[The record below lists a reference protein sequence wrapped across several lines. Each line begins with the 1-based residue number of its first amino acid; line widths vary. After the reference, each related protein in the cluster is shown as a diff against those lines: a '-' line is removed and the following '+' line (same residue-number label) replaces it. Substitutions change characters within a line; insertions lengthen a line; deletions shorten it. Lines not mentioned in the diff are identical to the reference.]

1 MRTEEQERE
10 RNLYLKDLRR
20 VKKEKGLCA
29 RTGCKEKVGKRL
41 LGSPYRTCDKHREYQ
56 REYAKQ

>member
-41 LGSPYRTCDKHREYQ
+41 LGSPYSYCDGHRLYS
-56 REYAKQ
+56 REYAKS

>member
-1 MRTEEQERE
+1 MRTDEQEKE

-41 LGSPYRTCDKHREYQ
+41 FGSPYSYCDEHRLYS
-56 REYAKQ
+56 REYAKS